1 MNVAWP
7 RWITPLLVASYVLIS
22 NLALASQS
30 RAWATL
36 AVALFVSL
44 LLQIFVHP
52 RWRWAQVLVAIA
64 GCIFVL
70 GVARGEL
77 TPVPL
82 MLPPVVVP
90 AAFAWLFGHTL
101 FGNRMALVERFARA
115 VHAPE
120 TLDVP
125 HAAYARAVT
134 VFWTWALLLMA
145 LGNLYL
151 VSCLVPG
158 GLLDQFG
165 IAPSWPVPLSTFL
178 WLSNGVYVL
187 VPVILVGE
195 FLLRLVRFPNY
206 RLSNPLEFARRARER
221 LPAVVDEVR
230 RG

>member
-1 MNVAWP
+1 MAWP
-7 RWITPLLVASYVLIS
+7 RWITPLIVVSYVLIS
-22 NLALASQS
+22 NLAVASQS
-30 RAWATL
+30 RAHAAL
-36 AVALFVSL
+36 AVALFVLL
-44 LLQIFVHP
+44 LLQMFIP
-52 RWRWAQVLVAIA
+52 GRSLWAQVLVAIA
-64 GCIFVL
+64 GLVLVL

-82 MLPPVVVP
+82 MLPPVVIP

-101 FGNRMALVERFARA
+101 FGDRMALVERFARA

-120 TLDVP
+120 PLDVP

-165 IAPSWPVPLSTFL
+165 SVPRWPVPLPAFL

-187 VPVILVGE
+187 VPLILVGE
-195 FLLRLVRFPNY
+195 FLFRLVRFPNY